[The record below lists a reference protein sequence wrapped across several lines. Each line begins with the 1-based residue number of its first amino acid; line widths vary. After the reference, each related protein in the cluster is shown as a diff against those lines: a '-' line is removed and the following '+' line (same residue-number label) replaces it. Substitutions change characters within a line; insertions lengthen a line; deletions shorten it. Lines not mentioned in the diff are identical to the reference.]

1 MSSADPTFSVVCP
14 TFNSA
19 DCVGETLNS
28 VLAQTWKPFELIVS
42 DDGSQDGT
50 VRIVKELL
58 SSRQDVRWEVVE
70 GGHRGPGAARN
81 AGIKHATGEWIAFID
96 SDDLWAPQK
105 LERVAES
112 IRRHPDANLFCHSE
126 EHRRMDGTRAVL
138 DYQARYDP
146 SLPLSAQLYHAN
158 LFSTSAVTCR
168 RSLLCEAGLFD
179 VSLMSCQDYELW
191 VRMAPWIRP
200 QFIGDV
206 LGSYCDRPG
215 NITSSGVFKH
225 WKNFT
230 RIAIRHRDKTTLGGF
245 LYRLARLAVSFG
257 MRGVLRTAGSR
268 SAG

>member
-14 TFNSA
+14 TYNSA
-19 DCVGETLNS
+19 GCIADTLAS

-42 DDGSQDGT
+42 DDGSQDRT
-50 VRIVKELL
+50 VGLVKDLL
-58 SSRQDVRWEVVE
+58 VGQQDLRWEVLQ
-70 GGHRGPGAARN
+70 GSHGGPGAARN
-81 AGIKHATGEWIAFID
+81 AGIQRSTADWIAFID
-96 SDDLWAPQK
+96 SDDQWAPEK
-105 LERVAES
+105 LERVAEA
-112 IRRHPDANLFCHSE
+112 IRRHPDANLVCHSE
-126 EHRRMDGTRAVL
+126 EHIRLDGSRTVL
-138 DYQARYDP
+138 EYQVRYDP
-146 SLPLSAQLYHAN
+146 ILPLSAQLYHAN

-200 QFIGDV
+200 HFIGEV
-206 LGSYCDRPG
+206 LGYYCDRPG
-215 NITSSGVFKH
+215 NITSSGAFTH

-230 RIAIRHRDKTTLGGF
+230 RIAIRHRDKTTWGGF

-257 MRGVLRTAGSR
+257 ARGVFRMAGPR